1 MNNTNDR
8 SADEKALHDLF
19 QEMQDGWNQGDGQA
33 FAASFT
39 EDADYI
45 VVNGTHLKGRQAI
58 AAAHQQLFETRF
70 RGSRLQGFVKHIRFL
85 SDDIALVHLHGRP
98 QIPDQAIPAP
108 EQYSIQTLI
117 GIRRADGWRFTSFQN
132 TLIQQETAPRGNC
145 KLLRSQAGQ
154 TPLHPLAYPLW

>member
-8 SADEKALHDLF
+8 SADEQALHTLF
-19 QEMQDGWNQGDGQA
+19 QELQDGWNQGDGQA
-33 FAASFT
+33 YAASFT

-45 VVNGTHLKGRQAI
+45 VWNGIYLKGRQAI

-70 RGSRLQGFVKHIRFL
+70 QGSRLEGFIKHIRFL

-98 QIPDQAIPAP
+98 QIPGQAVPAP

-117 GIRRADGWRFTSFQN
+117 GTRRADGWRFTSFQN
-132 TLIQQETAPRGNC
+132 TLIQQE
-145 KLLRSQAGQ
+145 RSS
-154 TPLHPLAYPLW
+154 

>member
-1 MNNTNDR
+1 MMNNTNDK
-8 SADEKALHDLF
+8 STDEKALQDLF

-33 FAASFT
+33 FAAHFT

-58 AAAHQQLFETRF
+58 AAALQQQFETRF
-70 RGSRLQGFVKHIRFL
+70 RGSRLEGFVKNIRFL

-98 QIPDQAIPAP
+98 QIPDQAVPAP

-117 GIRRADGWRFTSFQN
+117 GIRQDDGWRFTSFQN
-132 TLIQQETAPRGNC
+132 TLIQKEG
-145 KLLRSQAGQ
+145 KL
-154 TPLHPLAYPLW
+154 

>member
-1 MNNTNDR
+1 MNTNNDR
-8 SADEKALHDLF
+8 AAAEKALHDLF

-45 VVNGTHLKGRQAI
+45 VVNGTYLKGRQAI
-58 AAAHQQLFETRF
+58 ASAHQQLFETLF
-70 RGSRLQGFVKHIRFL
+70 QGSRLEGFIKSIRFL

-98 QIPDQAIPAP
+98 QIPGQAVPVP

-117 GIRRADGWRFTSFQN
+117 GIRQGDGWHFTFFQN
-132 TLIQQETAPRGNC
+132 TLIQQE
-145 KLLRSQAGQ
+145 KSS
-154 TPLHPLAYPLW
+154 